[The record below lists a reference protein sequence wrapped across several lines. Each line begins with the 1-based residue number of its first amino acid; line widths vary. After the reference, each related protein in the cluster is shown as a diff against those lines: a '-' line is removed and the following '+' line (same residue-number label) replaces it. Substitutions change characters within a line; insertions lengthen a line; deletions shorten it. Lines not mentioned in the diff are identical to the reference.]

1 MSPENEPRSPDYEP
15 RPVQEARPHGSLW
28 LPGLAAGFIALACF
42 GLYQNTQVHE
52 LGREIAANQK
62 DLTALHTSFGSLD
75 SDLRTEFAAVRDQL
89 SNTQKESLDKVT
101 AAQTAVRQHADS
113 VARKLEKKQAETKAA
128 LDAELNQVKESE
140 SQTST
145 QLSGVSS
152 DVTAVKSDVSA
163 VRTDVDSTKSAL
175 DQSVVELQ
183 RMRGDMGVMSGLVAT
198 NSKEIDTLRQLGD
211 RNIYEFTLTKSSGM
225 TKVGDIRLQLNRVNA
240 HHDRYTLSV
249 NAGDKIIEKKDKTTN
264 EPVQFYVLDKAR
276 QPYEIVV
283 NEVSKNSVKGYL
295 ATPKVTTARN

>member
-1 MSPENEPRSPDYEP
+1 MSPENTPNPPDEPKPSHES
-15 RPVQEARPHGSLW
+15 RPQGSFW

-42 GLYQNTQVHE
+42 GLYQNTQMHE

-75 SDLRTEFAAVRDQL
+75 SDLRTEFAALRDQL

-128 LDAELNQVKESE
+128 LDAELDQVKESE

-152 DVTAVKSDVSA
+152 DVSAVKSDVSA
-163 VRTDVDSTKSAL
+163 VRTDVASTKTEL
-175 DQSVVELQ
+175 DRSVVELQ

-198 NSKEIDTLRQLGD
+198 NSKEIDILRQLGD
-211 RNIYEFTLTKSSGM
+211 RNIYEFTLAKSSGM
-225 TKVGDIRLQLNRVNA
+225 TKVGDIRLQLTKVNA
-240 HHDRYTLSV
+240 HHNRYTLTV

-283 NEVSKNSVKGYL
+283 NEVGKNSVKGYL